1 MKAYWVVRCH
11 VTDPIEFSK
20 YAEMA
25 GPIIKK
31 YNGTFLSRGG
41 EQIELEGNGYER
53 TVLIEFVGL
62 EEAKSC
68 YNSPEYKEA
77 LLYIEKSA
85 ERLVVMVEGV
95 S

>member
-41 EQIELEGNGYER
+41 EQIELEGSGLS
-53 TVLIEFVGL
+53 LIH
-62 EEAKSC
+62 
-68 YNSPEYKEA
+68 
-77 LLYIEKSA
+77 I
-85 ERLVVMVEGV
+85 
-95 S
+95 